1 MSDKSIALCGTCLFL
16 LLLAAWAPLLE
27 LVASLLRDRSL
38 ASQQPLFSESAVL
51 EGAIPAAVE
60 SVIDT

>member
-16 LLLAAWAPLLE
+16 LA
-27 LVASLLRDRSL
+27 ASLLRDRSL

-51 EGAIPAAVE
+51 EGAIPAAGE
-60 SVIDT
+60 SVADT